1 MNFSQFVQILLAR
14 YKMII
19 AIAVI
24 TLLTA
29 CLVSLLFPKSYK
41 AATTIILNYKG
52 VDPVTG
58 LSMPAQL
65 MPGYMATQ
73 VDIIQSKNVTL
84 DVIKRLQLTEVKAL
98 QEQFASATKGK
109 QADIN
114 EWLADLLEQKLDVIP
129 SKESSVIS
137 IGYKGVDPVFAA
149 TMANAYAESYINL
162 SLKLKIDPAIKASQY
177 LSEQT
182 KVLHDNLKAAQD
194 RLSDYQQKHGITS
207 IQDAY
212 DVETSKLRDLSS
224 QYSLAQSQS
233 IDANSRRND
242 ASKNMSESP
251 DVVQN
256 PVVQNLRMSLATAES
271 KLAEMGQRYSKN
283 HPSYISAEAEVAK
296 LRSQLNAEVDRAVV
310 SLSNS
315 ASINSQRLG
324 DLKFQLEKQKQKVLE
339 LNRSRSDLSV
349 LEKEVQIAE
358 VALES
363 VNNRFSQTAL
373 EGQSTQ
379 GDISILEPAVPPL
392 NPSNP
397 SILLIAPF
405 SLIIGSLLGCLFAI
419 LAELMDRRIRS
430 KDDLLG
436 LNIPVYE
443 YHIKTIP
450 IAN

>member
-19 AIAVI
+19 TIAVI

-98 QEQFASATKGK
+98 QEQFARATKGK

-114 EWLADLLEQKLDVIP
+114 EWLADLLEQKLDVMP

-373 EGQSTQ
+373 EGQSNQ

>member
-1 MNFSQFVQILLAR
+1 MNLSQLVLVLKAR
-14 YKMII
+14 YKMILLV
-19 AIAVI
+19 AVI

-29 CLVSLLFPKSYK
+29 SLVSLLFPKSYK
-41 AATTIILNYKG
+41 AATTVILNYKG

-58 LSMPAQL
+58 MAMPAQL

-84 DVIKRLQLTEVKAL
+84 DVIKRLHLAEVKSL
-98 QEQFASATKGK
+98 QQQFAEATEGK

-114 EWLADLLEQKLDVIP
+114 EWLADLLQQKLTILP

-149 TMANAYAESYINL
+149 TMANAFAESYINL

-182 KVLHDNLKAAQD
+182 KALRENLQQAQD
-194 RLSDYQQKHGITS
+194 KLAEYQQKHGLTS
-207 IQDAY
+207 IQEAY

-233 IDANSRRND
+233 IEANSRRND
-242 ASKNMSESP
+242 ASKNMSDSP
-251 DVVQN
+251 DVVQS
-256 PVVQNLRMSLATAES
+256 PIVQNLRMNLATAES

-283 HPSYISAEAEVAK
+283 HPMYIASEAEVAK
-296 LRSQLNAEVDRAVV
+296 LRSQLNNEIDRTVV

-339 LNRSRSDLSV
+339 LNRSRSDLTI
-349 LEKEVQIAE
+349 LEKEVQIAQN
-358 VALES
+358 ALES

-373 EGQSTQ
+373 EGQSNQ
-379 GDISILEPAVPPL
+379 GDISVLETAVPPL
-392 NPSNP
+392 EPSNP
-397 SILLIAPF
+397 SLFLIAPF
-405 SLIIGSLLGCLFAI
+405 SVIIGALLGCLFAL
-419 LAELMDRRIRS
+419 LAEMLDRRVRS
-430 KDDLLG
+430 RDDLLTLG
-436 LNIPVYE
+436 EIPVFE
-443 YHIKTIP
+443 YNIKS
-450 IAN
+450 A

>member
-1 MNFSQFVQILLAR
+1 MNLSQLVLVLKAR
-14 YKMII
+14 YKMILLVS
-19 AIAVI
+19 VI

-29 CLVSLLFPKSYK
+29 SLVSLLFPKSYK
-41 AATTIILNYKG
+41 AATTVILNYKG

-58 LSMPAQL
+58 MAMPAQL

-84 DVIKRLQLTEVKAL
+84 DVIRRLHLAEVKSL
-98 QEQFASATKGK
+98 QQQFSEATEGK

-114 EWLADLLEQKLDVIP
+114 QWLADLLQQKLTILP

-149 TMANAYAESYINL
+149 TMANAFAESYINL
-162 SLKLKIDPAIKASQY
+162 SLKLKIDPAIKASHY

-182 KVLHDNLKAAQD
+182 KVLRENVQQAQD
-194 RLSDYQQKHGITS
+194 KLSEYQQKHGLTS
-207 IQDAY
+207 IQEAY

-224 QYSLAQSQS
+224 QYSLMQSAS

-242 ASKNMSESP
+242 ATKNMSDSP

-256 PVVQNLRMSLATAES
+256 PIVQNLRMNLSTAES

-283 HPSYISAEAEVAK
+283 HPMYIASEAEVNK
-296 LRSQLNAEVDRAVV
+296 LRSQLNTEIDRTVV

-324 DLKFQLEKQKQKVLE
+324 DVKFQLEKQKQRVLE
-339 LNRSRSDLSV
+339 LNRSRSDLLI
-349 LEKEVQIAE
+349 LEREVQSAQN
-358 VALES
+358 ALES

-373 EGQSTQ
+373 EGQSNQ
-379 GDISILEPAVPPL
+379 GDISILETAVPPL
-392 NPSNP
+392 EPSNP
-397 SILLIAPF
+397 SLLLIAPF
-405 SLIIGSLLGCLFAI
+405 SLVIGALLGCLFAL
-419 LAELMDRRIRS
+419 LAEMLDRRIRS
-430 KDDLLG
+430 KEDILALG
-436 LNIPVYE
+436 EIPVFE
-443 YHIKTIP
+443 YSIKP
-450 IAN
+450 V

>member
-1 MNFSQFVQILLAR
+1 MNLSQLVLILKAR
-14 YKMII
+14 YKMILLV
-19 AIAVI
+19 AVI

-29 CLVSLLFPKSYK
+29 SLVSLLFPKSYK
-41 AATTIILNYKG
+41 AATTVILNYKG

-58 LSMPAQL
+58 MAMPAQL

-84 DVIKRLQLTEVKAL
+84 DVIKRLHLAEVKSL
-98 QEQFASATKGK
+98 QQQFAEATEGK

-114 EWLADLLEQKLDVIP
+114 EWLADLLQQKLTILP

-149 TMANAYAESYINL
+149 TMANAFAESYINL

-182 KVLHDNLKAAQD
+182 KALRENLQQAQD
-194 RLSDYQQKHGITS
+194 KLAEYQQKHGLTS
-207 IQDAY
+207 IQEAY

-233 IDANSRRND
+233 IEANSRRND
-242 ASKNMSESP
+242 ASKNMSDSP
-251 DVVQN
+251 DVVQS
-256 PVVQNLRMSLATAES
+256 PIVQNLRMNLATAES

-283 HPSYISAEAEVAK
+283 HPMYIASEAEVAK
-296 LRSQLNAEVDRAVV
+296 LRSQLNNEIDRTVV

-339 LNRSRSDLSV
+339 LNRSRSDLTI
-349 LEKEVQIAE
+349 LEKEVQIAQN
-358 VALES
+358 ALES

-373 EGQSTQ
+373 EGQSNQ
-379 GDISILEPAVPPL
+379 GDISVLETAVPPL
-392 NPSNP
+392 EPSNP
-397 SILLIAPF
+397 SLFLIAPF
-405 SLIIGSLLGCLFAI
+405 SVIIGALLGCLFAL
-419 LAELMDRRIRS
+419 LAEMLDRRVRS
-430 KDDLLG
+430 RDDLLTLG
-436 LNIPVYE
+436 EIPVFE
-443 YHIKTIP
+443 YNIKS
-450 IAN
+450 A